1 MLNMKQGYFGALLDI
16 VQDIINVP
24 LAKTETII

>member
-16 VQDIINVP
+16 VQDINVS